1 MSRLHVLLIGT
12 PHEAARLDELA
23 AGLRRRGHSTQIATD
38 IDNALGMETPDVL
51 VATEALGATL
61 FFAFQL
67 PTGSPHGVFLINS
80 ANFQLA
86 CQAARAGA
94 KEILLAPT
102 IDALCEAVERTP
114 KRFSVVPA
122 GHFEHTYTSEQTQTA
137 IRDLL
142 AFTAR
147 LGLARGLRLRI
158 VTAASELV
166 NNVKQHAY
174 GPTAGPLTIYMRLSN
189 DPVGIDRLNLE
200 VIDHGTGA
208 QSIELDSDKPSG
220 LDFVRALAERLDV
233 TSNPNHGFAAR
244 VEFALAPLYFS
255 ETPAGLDELDYI
267 DPIALRELHA
277 VMCSGSEDIERI
289 APALAPTLGRLQYA
303 GQDAA
308 ARLFAS
314 LR

>member
-1 MSRLHVLLIGT
+1 MSRLHILLIGT
-12 PHEAARLDELA
+12 RHESSRLEELA
-23 AGLRRRGHSTQIATD
+23 AGLRRRGHSTQLATD

-61 FFAFQL
+61 FYAFQL

-80 ANFQLA
+80 ANFQLS

-94 KEILLAPT
+94 KEILLVPT
-102 IDALCEAVERTP
+102 IDELCDAVERAP
-114 KRFSVVPA
+114 IRFSVVPA
-122 GHFEHTYTSEQTQTA
+122 GHFEHTYTSDFTQSA

-142 AFTAR
+142 AFTTR
-147 LGLARGLRLRI
+147 LGLSRGLRVRI
-158 VTAASELV
+158 VTAASELL

-174 GPTAGPLTIYMRLSN
+174 GSAAGPLTIYMRLSN

-200 VIDHGTGA
+200 VIDHGVGTR
-208 QSIELDSDKPSG
+208 SIERDSETPAG

-233 TSNPNHGFAAR
+233 TSNPDQGFAAR
-244 VEFALAPLYFS
+244 AEFALAPLYFS

-267 DPIALRELHA
+267 DPIALRELHS
-277 VMCSGSEDIERI
+277 VMCSGSEDVVRL
-289 APALAPTLGRLQYA
+289 APALAPTLGRLHTA